1 MNQAVSEPNK
11 EKSDSNSPRVTQES
25 VQTPPAKNT
34 ESRKSNVRVVVTY
47 AVTGAFLLAALFL
60 IVFLMKESKYEMA
73 FSVFGT
79 LTGVAGTIIGFW
91 FASREKQSQQQLFQF
106 IQDMQKPP
114 SNEDTQSNA

>member
-11 EKSDSNSPRVTQES
+11 EKSDSNSPQVTQES
-25 VQTPPAKNT
+25 SQVLAGKNT

-60 IVFLMKESKYEMA
+60 IWFLMKESKYEMA

-114 SNEDTQSNA
+114 SNEET